1 MKPAR
6 LSAPQAADASNSKQ
20 REFLPLPPDKLPA
33 AYSKGSAAPAAA
45 ANGPEALLPQPGAQP
60 TSTTA
65 AQAESHPP
73 ERPHGRAKRV
83 FANDKAESQGHT
95 AVPSANLQ
103 GAVATDALQ
112 QQLQEAGKVSK
123 TRTTLV
129 ATAAAPAADVGRPSD
144 AAAAAPSET
153 PAHSF
158 DGGQSFISLEVDEA
172 PAQGPAPVDQPSPAS
187 RKAPPAQQADKQDAK
202 SAKPPVVQQAVS
214 DAGPIMPAGAV
225 QASQKQP
232 QQGGAAAAAVIK
244 DPADVEGDKHA
255 IKPDLFTASRPS
267 SAVSQGAGGPPFQAS
282 GDLKQLPAAKSKA
295 AAKGN
300 IQIVLA
306 TKHKQVLLLECSPS
320 LSDTLQPCGCLGEQN
335 LATQASCHARVSP
348 RFLLDACKPNNAN
361 FLELMSFPLLL
372 HMVITLSTLLGMFC
386 ALSFWAS
393 SLGGNSKLM
402 PLRFC
407 ILQEVVKGNF
417 PFLSLFHALSAQGLP
432 PQAVI
437 PDQQLQPT
445 SLPQLPAAVDM
456 STCKYESPL
465 TLFKSYR

>member
-1 MKPAR
+1 MKSAR

-112 QQLQEAGKVSK
+112 QQLQEAGKVFK

-129 ATAAAPAADVGRPSD
+129 ATAAAPAAAVGRPSD

-320 LSDTLQPCGCLGEQN
+320 LSDTLQPCGCLGEQF
-335 LATQASCHARVSP
+335 LATQASCHAKGVSKISP
-348 RFLLDACKPNNAN
+348 RCLQAQQCKLSGTDVISIALAHGHNIINALGYVLCPLFLG
-361 FLELMSFPLLL
+361 FFPWWQFET
-372 HMVITLSTLLGMFC
+372 H
-386 ALSFWAS
+386 AS
-393 SLGGNSKLM
+393 S
-402 PLRFC
+402 
-407 ILQEVVKGNF
+407 
-417 PFLSLFHALSAQGLP
+417 FLYSAGSCEGQLSVPVTVPCSLSSGPA
-432 PQAVI
+432 
-437 PDQQLQPT
+437 PT
-445 SLPQLPAAVDM
+445 SRHPRPAATANIFAPVA
-456 STCKYESPL
+456 SCS
-465 TLFKSYR
+465 